1 MTTVA
6 TEKGRPMTKEERY
19 REEMKM
25 QIPTIDMEMTGK
37 NIKTYRKDAGLSV
50 KDIQMAIG
58 FTNPQAVYKWERG
71 LSLPTIDNL
80 VILSALFGV
89 KINDILAIN

>member
-1 MTTVA
+1 
-6 TEKGRPMTKEERY
+6 
-19 REEMKM
+19 M

-50 KDIQMAIG
+50 KDIQMTMG
-58 FTNPQAVYKWERG
+58 FTNPQAAYKWERG